1 MRPSSPLLS
10 LKGELSKLARLTNVQ
25 SGLPPILKVAPV
37 IAIAVA
43 QRLPKTADGRNFI
56 EDRILGTSEAIFL
69 SSPVITES
77 RVKANRFGIRAG
89 VQSMCNLCN
98 SDMQLERSRQILRS
112 LQSTGLYSNWWH
124 KDANLRRLRAQLAK

>member
-1 MRPSSPLLS
+1 MRRSSPLLN

-43 QRLPKTADGRNFI
+43 QRLPKTADGRNLI
-56 EDRILGTSEAIFL
+56 EDRLLGTSEAIFL
-69 SSPVITES
+69 SSPVTTES
-77 RVKANRFGIRAG
+77 RIKINHSGTRAG

-98 SDMQLERSRQILRS
+98 SGMQLEWSRQIPRS
-112 LQSTGLYSNWWH
+112 LQSTGLHADWWH
-124 KDANLRRLRAQLAK
+124 KDANLQRLRAQLTK